1 MPKRGWGVGKGC
13 LFHTASNIQVTQAW
27 FESGGV
33 VSQAFLLIVT
43 NFVFVE
49 GLKVFQIYPLVM
61 RFLVSPF
68 VISQTRKNALW
79 APPRML
85 LGDLYAGAVK
95 TVALCLICKL
105 TATFELVGHRSCRLA
120 DPVVA
125 SCSVRCP
132 SLPPRVPVDQH
143 RLRHD
148 LLVHQVRGS
157 VLVR

>member
-1 MPKRGWGVGKGC
+1 MPKRGYGVGKGC

-95 TVALCLICKL
+95 TVALCLIC
-105 TATFELVGHRSCRLA
+105 TDRHIRTCWT
-120 DPVVA
+120 PV
-125 SCSVRCP
+125 
-132 SLPPRVPVDQH
+132 LQI
-143 RLRHD
+143 
-148 LLVHQVRGS
+148 G
-157 VLVR
+157 